1 MNSRGLGSSFLL
13 TPPRMVTR
21 GSSLRP
27 RLDGLDDAV
36 SAARGTLDDELLDS
50 VGASVARSASRL
62 RMSAAHTVVAIAGAT
77 GSGKSTIFNALAG
90 ADLSASGAQR
100 PTTSTAKALVW
111 SDDDLEEM
119 LEWLGVP
126 AANQHRRAALAPGA
140 RRSRLPEGLLLLD
153 LPDHDSVQVAH
164 HREAHRIVELADLL
178 IWVVDPQKYADA
190 AIHHQFLQPLAGHR
204 AVTMVV
210 LNHIDTVPEERR
222 PGMLRDLRKLLV
234 ADGIRDPRIL
244 GTSARHGIGMNELRT
259 AIRRRVEEKQNA
271 SLRVEA
277 DIRAAAVRLE
287 AASGDAPV
295 AVPDVWISDLERR
308 VADAAGV
315 GALVADRERAT
326 RADVLRRMAVPVLR
340 SPGPGTPVAE
350 RGALGPVDRPAV
362 DTAVRAL
369 VDNVCRDLTPAWAG
383 RIRAAATDRL
393 AETDDRLDAELAALR
408 FEERVPRR
416 LAPWLGLVGP
426 ARALVSA
433 CAVVAVLVLG
443 SSAVRGAST
452 TVPLVALALCVALG
466 LGVLLAGKSV
476 AERAGVRHAREVEDA
491 CRQVITR
498 VVRGQVLTP
507 LRTELASYARFRHGL
522 AAAKGRAK
530 GRATGCATG

>member
-27 RLDGLDDAV
+27 RLDGLDAAV

-50 VGASVARSASRL
+50 VGASFARSAGRL

-111 SDDDLEEM
+111 SDDDLQEM

-126 AANQHRRAALAPGA
+126 AANQHRRASLAAGTK
-140 RRSRLPEGLLLLD
+140 RSRLPEGLLLLD

-210 LNHIDTVPEERR
+210 LNHIDTVPEARR

-326 RADVLRRMAVPVLR
+326 RAEVLRRMAVPLLR
-340 SPGPGTPVAE
+340 SPGSGTPGEE
-350 RGALGPVDRPAV
+350 RRALGPVDRPAV

-408 FEERVPRR
+408 FEERAPQR
-416 LAPWLGLVGP
+416 LAPWLGLLGP
-426 ARALVSA
+426 ARALLSV
-433 CAVVAVLVLG
+433 CAVGAVLVLG
-443 SSAVRGAST
+443 ASAVRGAST

-466 LGVLLAGKSV
+466 VGVLLAGRSV
-476 AERAGVRHAREVEDA
+476 AERAGARHAREVEDA
-491 CRQVITR
+491 CRQVIAR

-507 LRTELASYARFRHGL
+507 LRTELASYARFRKGL
-522 AAAKGRAK
+522 AAAKG
-530 GRATGCATG
+530 